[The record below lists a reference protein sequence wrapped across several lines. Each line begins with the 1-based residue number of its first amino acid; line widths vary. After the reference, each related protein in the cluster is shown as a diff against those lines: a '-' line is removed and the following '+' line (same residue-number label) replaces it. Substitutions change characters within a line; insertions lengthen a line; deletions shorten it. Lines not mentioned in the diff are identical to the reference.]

1 MVGFCI
7 DGASNTTGKF
17 KGLTTLLRQTVG
29 PHLQTFHCMAHRL
42 ELAINRTVHEVN
54 PVGHFQIFLDSMYAF
69 YSRSP
74 QNQRELGFHAS
85 ALSIELLKVGRVFD
99 VQWVFSSFT
108 AVRALWRGHPAL

>member
-42 ELAINRTVHEVN
+42 ELAINGTVHEVN
-54 PVGHFQIFLDSMYAF
+54 PVGHLQIFRTVCMHF
-69 YSRSP
+69 T
-74 QNQRELGFHAS
+74 
-85 ALSIELLKVGRVFD
+85 VGPPK
-99 VQWVFSSFT
+99 T
-108 AVRALWRGHPAL
+108 KEN